1 MEVYV
6 DNMLVKSLAVVDHID
21 HLQKT
26 FNILRSYH
34 MKLNPEKYAFGAGLG
49 KFLRF
54 MVNPR
59 GIEANPDK
67 IKAILDMKS
76 PFSTKE
82 L

>member
-6 DNMLVKSLAVVDHID
+6 DNMLAKSVAAVDHID
-21 HLQKT
+21 HLQET

-34 MKLNPEKYAFGAGLG
+34 MKLNLEKYAFGVGLG
-49 KFLRF
+49 KFLSF
-54 MVNPR
+54 MVNLR

-76 PFSTKE
+76 PSSTKE